1 MDMNYKK
8 VLNELQNLK
17 CYHKG
22 KIKAFSYLSL
32 ELPSLPGHPHTAFSP
47 MIGSVGFNVRGK
59 AMNVI
64 CIGN

>member
-1 MDMNYKK
+1 MDMNYKR
-8 VLNELQNLK
+8 VLNKLQNLK

-22 KIKAFSYLSL
+22 KIKALSL

-47 MIGSVGFNVRGK
+47 MIGSVGFNIRGK

-64 CIGN
+64 GIGD